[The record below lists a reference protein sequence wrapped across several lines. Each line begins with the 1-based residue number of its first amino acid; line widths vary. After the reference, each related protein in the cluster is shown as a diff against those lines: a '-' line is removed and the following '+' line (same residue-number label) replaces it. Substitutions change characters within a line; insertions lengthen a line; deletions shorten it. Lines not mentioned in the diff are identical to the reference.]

1 MSWKQWLSRLDGPR
15 AEPHPPRDIA
25 LAVLL
30 LECARADFEHVPAE
44 LDAVRAGLAAQLS
57 LPAAELDRLIADARG
72 AAAGAASLHG
82 PITRLNQELSAEDK
96 RELMSWLWRV
106 ACADGRI
113 DAHEEHLLRK
123 LADLL
128 FIPHADFIRA
138 RLDAQE
144 RGRS

>member
-1 MSWKQWLSRLDGPR
+1 MWKQWLSRLDGPK

-44 LDAVRAGLAAQLS
+44 LDAVRAGLAAQLA
-57 LPAAELDRLIADARG
+57 LPEAELDGLIDEARG
-72 AAAGAASLHG
+72 VAKGAVSLHG
-82 PITRLNQELSAEDK
+82 PITRLNRELSAEAK

-128 FIPHADFIRA
+128 HISHADFVRT
-138 RLDAQE
+138 RLDALE
-144 RGRS
+144 RGRF